1 MANMEHSKKNKK
13 EHRKGPASP
22 GGEASA
28 KRSSDRGKK
37 AGAGGQK
44 EATGPGRKGPAK
56 RSSDRGKRAVEGQK
70 RDTSTPGGRRRPA
83 GAADPRKD
91 ATPGVRRKPAGAGR
105 DGGKFR
111 GKPSVKSAK
120 NDPSEKEKSTP
131 GTRKKEEI
139 RLNKYI
145 AHAGICSRREADQL
159 IAAGLISV
167 NGQVITEVGTKVDPA
182 DDVRYNGERLGNER
196 KVYLLLNKPKD
207 YVTTVDDP
215 HAKKTVMEL
224 VDRACKE
231 RIYPVGRLDRN
242 TTGVLLF
249 TNDGELT
256 RKLTHPSFNK
266 KKVYHVFLDKNLQHS
281 DLNKIA
287 EGIELEDGL
296 IQPDAIAYAS
306 QDNKREIGLEIHS
319 GKNRIVRRIFE
330 QLGYK
335 VTKLD
340 RVYFAGLTKKNLSR
354 GRWRFLTEKEIKML
368 KMNAFE

>member
-1 MANMEHSKKNKK
+1 MEQSKKNKK
-13 EHRKGPASP
+13 VHRKGTASSGRQQPAR
-22 GGEASA
+22 
-28 KRSSDRGKK
+28 RSSDQGNQ
-37 AGAGGQK
+37 AGAGGRDMAK
-44 EATGPGRKGPAK
+44 GTGRKSPAGKSPGPGR
-56 RSSDRGKRAVEGQK
+56 
-70 RDTSTPGGRRRPA
+70 PA
-83 GAADPRKD
+83 GSGGQMKD
-91 ATPGVRRKPAGAGR
+91 TVKGGRRKPAGAPR
-105 DGGKFR
+105 DGDKSRSYAAAGAPGNKHAGK
-111 GKPSVKSAK
+111 GKPA
-120 NDPSEKEKSTP
+120 PA
-131 GTRKKEEI
+131 TRKPEET

-145 AHAGICSRREADQL
+145 AHAGVCSRREADKL
-159 IAAGLISV
+159 ITAGLISV
-167 NGQVITEVGTKVDPA
+167 NGKVVTEVGTKIDPA
-182 DDVRYNGERLGNER
+182 ADVRYNGERLGNER

-224 VDRACKE
+224 VDRACRE

-287 EGIELEDGL
+287 EGLDLEDGF

-330 QLGYK
+330 HLGYK

-340 RVYFAGLTKKNLSR
+340 RVYFAGLTKKDLPR
-354 GRWRFLTEKEIKML
+354 GRWRFLTDKEIKTL